1 MNRNPLPEE
10 KLRDQSNINNQ
21 HTVKTVE
28 NIMTTQLKSK
38 RIALKLRQLDVAFRA
53 GWHPSRVCL
62 YELGMRPT
70 QQAALKLAQALNCDV
85 REIYPD
91 FDDLRST
98 AERPVG

>member
-1 MNRNPLPEE
+1 
-10 KLRDQSNINNQ
+10 
-21 HTVKTVE
+21 
-28 NIMTTQLKSK
+28 MTTKLITK

-62 YELGMRPT
+62 YELGLRPT
-70 QQAALKLAQALNCDV
+70 RQAALKLAQALNCDV
-85 REIYPD
+85 REIYPG